1 MMLST
6 ERFQQTIAAFDALNA
21 QDPSQELVEGQTRPK
36 ELLYA
41 ELMSAMLKR
50 YAPDASEALQ
60 LAARCQHIQ
69 RWKVPRSSYPM
80 TKAGYH
86 QWRNALKEFHAN
98 IAREV
103 LTHAGYD
110 EVAVTRVC
118 ALVQKTLPP
127 ADPEAQMLE
136 DVVVL
141 VFLESYLQAFVA
153 SHSDYDEAK
162 FADILQKTLRK
173 TSLHARS
180 AVKQMITLPAGLQPL
195 IMAVIDQLN
204 AD

>member
-1 MMLST
+1 MILNI
-6 ERFQQTIAAFDALNA
+6 ERFNESIAAFDALNA
-21 QDPSQELVEGQTRPK
+21 QDPSQDVVEGQAHPK

-41 ELMSAMLKR
+41 ERMSAMLKR
-50 YAPDASEALQ
+50 YAPDASETLQ

-69 RWKVPRSSYPM
+69 RWKIPRSSYPM

-86 QWRNALKEFHAN
+86 QWRNALKAFHAD

-103 LTHAGYD
+103 LKHAGYD
-110 EVAVTRVC
+110 EASVARVC

-127 ADPEAQMLE
+127 ADPEAQTLE

-141 VFLESYLQAFVA
+141 VFLENYLQAFVA

-173 TSLHARS
+173 TSVQARI
-180 AVKQMITLPAGLQPL
+180 AVKRMIELPAELKPMVL
-195 IMAVIDQLN
+195 ILVSRFDAS
-204 AD
+204 

>member
-1 MMLST
+1 MILSK
-6 ERFQQTIAAFDALNA
+6 ERFQQAIEAFDALNA
-21 QDPSQELVEGQTRPK
+21 QDPSQEVIDGQAYPK

-41 ELMSAMLKR
+41 ERMTAMLKC
-50 YAPDASEALQ
+50 YEPDASETLQ
-60 LAARCQHIQ
+60 LAARCQHVQ
-69 RWKVPRSSYPM
+69 RWKIPRNSYPM

-86 QWRNALKEFHAN
+86 QWRNALKAFHAD
-98 IAREV
+98 ITREV

-110 EVAVTRVC
+110 EASVAWVC

-127 ADPEAQMLE
+127 ADGEAQTLE

-173 TSLHARS
+173 TSLQARS
-180 AVKQMITLPAGLQPL
+180 AVKQMITLSPGLQPL
-195 IMAVIDQLN
+195 VMAVIYQLN

>member
-6 ERFQQTIAAFDALNA
+6 ERFQQAIVAFDALNA
-21 QDPSQELVEGQTRPK
+21 QDPSQEVLDGQAHPK

-41 ELMSAMLKR
+41 ERMSAMLKR

-69 RWKVPRSSYPM
+69 RWKIPRSSYPM

-86 QWRNALKEFHAN
+86 QWRNALKAFHAA

-103 LTHAGYD
+103 LTHVGYD
-110 EVAVTRVC
+110 EVSVARVC

-127 ADPEAQMLE
+127 ADPEAQTME

-162 FADILQKTLRK
+162 FADILHKTFRK

-180 AVKQMITLPAGLQPL
+180 AIKQMITLPPGLQPL
-195 IMAVIDQLN
+195 VMAVIDQLN

>member
-1 MMLST
+1 MNT
-6 ERFQQTIAAFDALNA
+6 ERFQQTIAAFDVLNA
-21 QDPSQELVEGQTRPK
+21 QDSSHEVFDGQARPK

-41 ELMSAMLKR
+41 ERMSAMLKR

-69 RWKVPRSSYPM
+69 RWKIPRNSYPM

-86 QWRNALKEFHAN
+86 QWRNALKELHAN

-110 EVAVTRVC
+110 EASVARVC
-118 ALVQKTLPP
+118 ALVQKALSPVDT
-127 ADPEAQMLE
+127 EAQTLE

-141 VFLESYLQAFVA
+141 VFLESYLQVFVA
-153 SHSDYDEAK
+153 SHSDYDKAK
-162 FADILQKTLRK
+162 FADILHKTLRK

-180 AVKQMITLPAGLQPL
+180 AVKQMITLPPGLQPL
-195 IMAVIDQLN
+195 IMAAVDRLN